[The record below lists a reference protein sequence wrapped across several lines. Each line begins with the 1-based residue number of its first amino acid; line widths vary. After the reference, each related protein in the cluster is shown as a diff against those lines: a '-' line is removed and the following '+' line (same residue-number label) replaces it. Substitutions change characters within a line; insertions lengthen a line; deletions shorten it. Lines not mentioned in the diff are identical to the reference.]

1 MLKNLENMKDKH
13 TGSMTAIIIG
23 ILLFVSGITTIA
35 EGLSSNSGAAL
46 LVSFSHATGG
56 LSLALGALAY
66 RMAKKRKLGIVN
78 PTVIRLVIEVA
89 SIVLAML
96 VIFLQNDIA
105 KLMVAQPLTNALIPM
120 GVLIAYL
127 SIIFQK

>member
-23 ILLFVSGITTIA
+23 ILLFSSGVSSMA
-35 EGLSSNSGAAL
+35 EGIPSGAFA
-46 LVSFSHATGG
+46 GG
-56 LSLALGALAY
+56 LSLAFGALAY
-66 RMAKKRKLGIVN
+66 RMAKKRMLGTVN
-78 PTVIRLVIEVA
+78 QTVIRLVLEVA

-120 GVLIAYL
+120 GVLIAYWKVV
-127 SIIFQK
+127 FRK